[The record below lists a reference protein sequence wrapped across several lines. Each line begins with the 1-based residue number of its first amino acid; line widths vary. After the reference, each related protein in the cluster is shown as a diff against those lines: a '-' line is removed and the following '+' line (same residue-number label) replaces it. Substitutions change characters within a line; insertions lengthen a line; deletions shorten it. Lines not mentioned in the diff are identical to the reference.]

1 MSAHATVT
9 VIHDAIANDDAL
21 YGHMFPRATA
31 GTFVVDT
38 HRALGKTISHTST
51 F

>member
-1 MSAHATVT
+1 MAAHATVT

-21 YGHMFPRATA
+21 YGHMLPRATA

-38 HRALGKTISHTST
+38 NSAVGKTISHTSRS
-51 F
+51 

>member
-1 MSAHATVT
+1 MAAHATVT

-21 YGHMFPRATA
+21 YGHMLRATA

-38 HRALGKTISHTST
+38 HGALGKTISHT
-51 F
+51 